1 MEFHDLVQ
9 RAIDVRN
16 KYAELEQMNYGSAWT
31 SEELALGFVG
41 DVGDLA
47 KLIMAKDGRRSI
59 PGVEHKLAHELADCL
74 WSIMVLAHIHGVDL
88 EQAFIQ
94 TMNELERHIDVQLR
108 DSGIVR

>member
-1 MEFHDLVQ
+1 MEFRDLVQ
-9 RAIDVRN
+9 RATDVRN

-59 PGVEHKLAHELADCL
+59 PGVEHKLADCL
-74 WSIMVLAHIHGVDL
+74 WSIMVLVHIHGVDL